1 MRNSVTWNLMMES
14 HTERRKVV
22 KTPLLIA
29 VITIVHVIAIGSV
42 FFMQGC
48 GTPPAARVE
57 PPPAPVMPPR
67 DMPDDRVVIKAPQPV
82 FPAPVAAPRAAA
94 PADDDANVY
103 VVKKGDMLSKIAVRH
118 GVSAREI
125 AELNNLK
132 NMNDIRA
139 GQKLLLPAYARS
151 EKAAAKPAPKPA
163 AGTLSGDTYV
173 VAAGDSLS
181 KIAARF
187 GVKTA
192 DLAAANQISNP
203 NSIRIGQKLVIPKGG
218 TASSA
223 APKPAPVTVAPI
235 EEVPE
240 PQPEIPVEEE
250 IPAPAPVKVSE
261 PVASSAAPAGD
272 LFTHTVAT
280 GDTLESVAR
289 LFAVLKKD
297 LAAAN
302 GLSEDAVLSAGQKLV
317 IPFSS
322 SAMAP

>member
-1 MRNSVTWNLMMES
+1 
-14 HTERRKVV
+14 
-22 KTPLLIA
+22 
-29 VITIVHVIAIGSV
+29 
-42 FFMQGC
+42 
-48 GTPPAARVE
+48 
-57 PPPAPVMPPR
+57 
-67 DMPDDRVVIKAPQPV
+67 
-82 FPAPVAAPRAAA
+82 
-94 PADDDANVY
+94 
-103 VVKKGDMLSKIAVRH
+103 VRH

-151 EKAAAKPAPKPA
+151 EKAAAKPAAPKPA

>member
-1 MRNSVTWNLMMES
+1 MKNSVTWNLMMES

-48 GTPPAARVE
+48 GTPPSARVD

-67 DMPDDRVVIKAPQPV
+67 EMPEDRVILKPSQPV
-82 FPAPVAAPRAAA
+82 FPASVPVERAPLAM
-94 PADDDANVY
+94 DDDANVY

-151 EKAAAKPAPKPA
+151 EKAPAKPAAAKPA
-163 AGTLSGDTYV
+163 AGTVSGDTYV

-192 DLAAANQISNP
+192 DLAAANSITNP
-203 NSIRIGQKLVIPKGG
+203 NSIRVGQKLVVPKK
-218 TASSA
+218 ASASAA
-223 APKPAPVTVAPI
+223 APKPSAVEVAPVEAIPAL
-235 EEVPE
+235 
-240 PQPEIPVEEE
+240 QPEAPVEEM
-250 IPAPAPVKVSE
+250 IPAPAPVTVSE
-261 PVASSAAPAGD
+261 PVSASVSAGD
-272 LFTHTVAT
+272 SFTHNVGA
-280 GDTLESVAR
+280 GDTLDSVAR
-289 LFAVLKKD
+289 SYAVLKKD

-302 GLSEDAVLSAGQKLV
+302 GLSEDAVLSAGQKLI